1 MANEQIALSFNQGIT
16 NVPSDATCDDN
27 ELEES
32 LGMVFEDGEHRPIQK
47 PTSYMT
53 VGSDLNGLQIVYVH
67 KTASV
72 TNYIGI
78 DGSGNIKAGIRSSGG
93 AFSAYTD
100 NLLTGVQAEK
110 LKVTSIG
117 KTLVIA
123 SNLGL
128 KYFIWKTNKYEG
140 FGGIP
145 DMDCSAFMFQPGYTI
160 LGDMDCVSNSG
171 VGNGIIND
179 IDYENGVVI
188 ENDAQE
194 QYNDFIVGLYTKNE
208 LAICRKKAF
217 TRPFFVRFAL
227 ELYDGTYHYI
237 SNPILLF
244 PSITRNSYLIKNWT
258 GGGEDL
264 YHYTLYTFYAH
275 LYVNQLTDYSEF
287 SDIVK
292 DVVVFASEGVGI
304 YDLTVDQIHFGNR
317 PYYTTDADGW
327 ITIDFTKKGGSSFE
341 VWNHDYIAASL
352 NWLSPTENLHSI
364 HYYYMALFNEKR
376 CGVLAQREERDIVN
390 DLKST
395 SIFYKLCS
403 LGLKPVKSMDVAEK
417 IGTHT
422 LENLTTQD
430 RLTNDDYYSRCKL
443 DANFIYAYN
452 SRLNIAD
459 AKRGFFG
466 GFGNFMPYDDA
477 TLKTYDIYVTI
488 RTDQGDIVVHRDV
501 QTYQFMGYYFYYP
514 DPRAKNVVIM
524 QGSTKVLDAELT
536 EHTGLN
542 GAYYLAGLPKIVE
555 DTSIQGASI
564 PTPVMP
570 TPDTSAGGSTA
581 VTANPSERLE
591 NYIITS
597 EADNPFVFKAAGYYR
612 VGTGRIIGMS
622 SITQALSQ
630 GQFGQYPL
638 IVFSESGIW
647 ALSVAS
653 TGYYSAVHPMSRDVC
668 NNANAIIQTDGAVFF
683 TSEKG
688 LMVVVSNEVACVSE
702 QLRGKTAIG
711 MNFHDFLKGAEIGY
725 DYRDGLLWIGR
736 DDSKTFWIYN
746 FKSKTF
752 SHYEMADAP
761 QSLNFVNNY
770 PDFLMQIG
778 RTLHSFMGRP
788 DCNLDETEYAGT
800 IITRPMKLDNALALK
815 SIRQIRNVS
824 YMDGSLT
831 YRLFASNDLKNW
843 AELTSLRSMPW
854 KYYKIRFDFTKMKA
868 TDRFAGTVII
878 TQERRTNKLR

>member
-47 PTSYMT
+47 PVSFMT
-53 VGSDLNGLQIVYVH
+53 ADIQIVYVH
-67 KTASV
+67 KTATV
-72 TNYIGI
+72 DNYIGI
-78 DGSGNIKAGIRSSGG
+78 NSSGNIMAGTRSSEGV
-93 AFSAYTD
+93 FTAYTG
-100 NLLTGVQAEK
+100 NLLTGVQADK
-110 LKVTSIG
+110 LRVTSVG

-128 KYFIWKTNKYEG
+128 KYFIWKAGSYEG

-145 DMDCSAFMFQPGYTI
+145 DMDCSAFMYLPAYTL
-160 LGDMDCVSNSG
+160 LGDMDCVTNSG

-179 IDYENGVVI
+179 IDYEKGVVI

-194 QYNDFIVGLYTKNE
+194 EYNNFIVGLYTKNE
-208 LAICRKKAF
+208 QAICRKKAF

-227 ELYDGTYHYI
+227 ELYDGSYHYI

-275 LYVNQLTDYSEF
+275 LCVNQLTDYSEF

-317 PYYTTDADGW
+317 PYYTTSQDGW

-341 VWNHDYIAASL
+341 VWNHDYIA
-352 NWLSPTENLHSI
+352 SPGVTTVPPYFVSI
-364 HYYYMALFNEKR
+364 HNCYMALFNEKR

-390 DLKST
+390 DIKST

-403 LGLKPVKSMDVAEK
+403 LGLKPVKNMDVAEK

-422 LENLTTQD
+422 LENLTTQE
-430 RLTNDDYYSRCKL
+430 RLPNDDYHSRCKL

-459 AKRGFFG
+459 ATRGFFE
-466 GFGNFMPYDDA
+466 GFDNFMPYGN
-477 TLKTYDIYVTI
+477 TELKTYDIYVTI
-488 RTDQGDIVVHRDV
+488 KTDQGNIVVHRQV
-501 QTYQFMGYYFYYP
+501 ETYQFLGYYFYYP
-514 DPRAKNVVIM
+514 DPRARNVVIM

-542 GAYYLAGLPKIVE
+542 GAYYFAGLPKINMDE
-555 DTSIQGASI
+555 SIPGTSI

-570 TPDTSAGGSTA
+570 TPDTSAGGST
-581 VTANPSERLE
+581 TITPNPSENLE

-597 EADNPFVFKAAGYYR
+597 EADNPFVFKASGYYR

-647 ALSVAS
+647 ALSVAN

-668 NNANAIIQTDGAVFF
+668 NNAKAIIQTDGAVFF

-688 LMVVVSNEVACVSE
+688 LMVVVSNDVACVSE
-702 QLRGKTAIG
+702 QLRGKTPSG
-711 MNFHDFLKGAEIGY
+711 LNFHDFLTGAEIGY

-746 FKSKTF
+746 LKSKTF
-752 SHYEMADAP
+752 SHYEMASAP
-761 QSLNFVNNY
+761 ESLSFVNNY
-770 PDFLMQIG
+770 PDHLMQIG
-778 RTLHSFMGRP
+778 STLYSFLNRP

-800 IITRPMKLDNALALK
+800 IITRPMKFDNAMALK
-815 SIRQIRNVS
+815 SIRQIKNVC
-824 YMDGSLT
+824 YMDGSLK
-831 YRLFASNDLKNW
+831 YRLFASNDLKKW

-854 KYYKIRFDFTKMKA
+854 KYYKMRFDFAKMKA
-868 TDRFAGTVII
+868 TDRFAGTVIV

>member
-47 PTSYMT
+47 PVSHMT
-53 VGSDLNGLQIVYVH
+53 INGYNGLQIVYVH
-67 KTASV
+67 KTANV

-78 DGSGNIKAGIRSSGG
+78 DTSLNVKAGYRDNNNAFVAYSG
-93 AFSAYTD
+93 
-100 NLLTGVQAEK
+100 NLLTTVQASS

-117 KTLVIA
+117 KTLVIS

-128 KYFIWKTNKYEG
+128 KYFIWKSDHYDS

-145 DMDCSAFMFQPGYTI
+145 DLDCSAMIYLPAWTV
-160 LGDMDCVSNSG
+160 LGDGDCVENSG
-171 VGNGIIND
+171 IGNGIIND
-179 IDYENGVVI
+179 VDYENGVVI

-194 QYNDFIVGLYTKNE
+194 EYNDFIVGLYTKNE
-208 LAICRKKAF
+208 LAICRKKGF
-217 TRPFFVRFAL
+217 TRPFFIRFAL
-227 ELYDGTYHYI
+227 ELYDGSYHYI

-244 PSITRNSYLIKNWT
+244 PSISRNSFLIKNWT
-258 GGGEDL
+258 GGGEDT
-264 YHYTLYTFYAH
+264 YHYTLFTFYGH
-275 LYVNQLTDYSEF
+275 LLVTQLTDYSDF
-287 SDIVK
+287 SDLVK

-304 YDLTVDQIHFGNR
+304 YDLTVDQIHFGNL
-317 PYYTTDADGW
+317 PYYVTTQDGW
-327 ITIDFTKKGGSSFE
+327 TTIDFTKKGGSCFE
-341 VWNHDYIAASL
+341 VQNHDFIAGVPNFLDPTASL
-352 NWLSPTENLHSI
+352 NSI
-364 HYYYMALFNEKR
+364 HSSYAAMWYDKR
-376 CGVLAQREERDIVN
+376 CGVLAKRETRDIMN

-395 SIFYKLCS
+395 SIFYKVCS
-403 LGLKPVKSMDVAEK
+403 LGLKPVQNMDVAMK
-417 IGTHT
+417 IDTHT

-430 RLTNDDYYSRCKL
+430 RLTNDDYHSRCKL
-443 DANFIYAYN
+443 DAEFIYAYN
-452 SRLNIAD
+452 SRLNIANV
-459 AKRGFFG
+459 KRGFFE
-466 GFGNFMPYDDA
+466 GFSYFMPIDDA
-477 TLKTYDIYVTI
+477 SAKNYNIYVTI
-488 RTDQGDIVVHRDV
+488 RTDAGNVVVCHSVTTKQRL
-501 QTYQFMGYYFYYP
+501 GYYFYYP
-514 DPRAKNVVIM
+514 DARATNVVIM
-524 QGSTKVLDAELT
+524 QGGTKVLDTKLT
-536 EHTGLN
+536 EHPGLN
-542 GAYYLAGLPKIVE
+542 GAYYIAGLPQMSDDPIPASIMPTL
-555 DTSIQGASI
+555 DTSG
-564 PTPVMP
+564 
-570 TPDTSAGGSTA
+570 GGSTSI
-581 VTANPSERLE
+581 TSNPSERLE

-612 VGTGRIIGMS
+612 VGTGKIIGMS

-630 GQFGQYPL
+630 GQFGEYPL